1 MGKSTAMYSANLKAF
16 LQQTCSLCLQ
26 GLLSACNSSLSL
38 ISKEKGACTPV
49 LFLPFS
55 TTTNSIT
62 TNNQLFSNGLLSP
75 DTLIYGITL
84 RALMTHLVYIHNNLR
99 YNYDFY
105 YYIMRKLKLRESNLL
120 QIIHTVKF
128 RRETQNWKRGLC
140 DSKIWKILI
149 LSSFHMSVAHPE
161 NLPVRFSRKSCL
173 SQQWRESDNSLKCG
187 FLLPQQIEED
197 IHGEDIIQDTVQ
209 LAIYYLLGHPTDT
222 IPLSWY

>member
-1 MGKSTAMYSANLKAF
+1 MGEKHSYVQRKSKAF

-26 GLLSACNSSLSL
+26 GSSL
-38 ISKEKGACTPV
+38 PV
-49 LFLPFS
+49 TLPCLWSPKRKVLVLLFSSSFS

-105 YYIMRKLKLRESNLL
+105 YYKLRKLKLRESNLL

-128 RRETQNWKRGLC
+128 RETQKNWKLEAYI

-149 LSSFHMSVAHPE
+149 LSSFHMSVATQKICQYGSPE
-161 NLPVRFSRKSCL
+161 SHACH
-173 SQQWRESDNSLKCG
+173 NSEG
-187 FLLPQQIEED
+187 IR
-197 IHGEDIIQDTVQ
+197 
-209 LAIYYLLGHPTDT
+209 
-222 IPLSWY
+222 